1 MILTKSRLFQ
11 KFYSS
16 NDDAAE
22 CNHGTNHPFYHASMR
37 LCEPDFK
44 FCNGC
49 IDFAVE
55 SSNLCFGSK
64 IRKIKFFTFNDS
76 SNYGFCLRFFQ
87 SLSYESFNVFISI
100 KAVVHCWFHFF
111 LSHSISKLRIK
122 FFASLIV
129 AIFVY
134 AVNINTANAKECTG
148 HFVNPVTD
156 VCWECLFP
164 LTLGGLELY
173 DSGVAPDTKN
183 SSSPACMCDSPV
195 RVGIVGSFWEPVRLA
210 DVSHEPYCFS
220 NMGGMKM
227 DVGLAREM
235 GARSKAVSSKISR
248 WYVHYYVYP
257 LLYWLELF
265 TDFVCLERGSFD
277 IAYLSELDPTA
288 LDDDLSA
295 ILHPEAFL
303 YNNVTAQAA
312 CAADCLSANTNLAR
326 DEMHWCSGCQGSM
339 YPLNNNINGHVGG
352 VQASINATERLLYK
366 MHRTGLADETAG
378 QTMRDICHK
387 HKSFIMKKSHY
398 RYQMTNPIPDKC
410 QNFGKSTMTFEAMKE
425 MPRVGE
431 DFGYLIWRKRTC
443 CIG

>member
-1 MILTKSRLFQ
+1 MIRSFNYLKSSDDNATEGNHKSHHPLDHTSL
-11 KFYSS
+11 KSSYSS
-16 NDDAAE
+16 
-22 CNHGTNHPFYHASMR
+22 
-37 LCEPDFK
+37 FK
-44 FCNGC
+44 LVFCGHLFFKSNEL
-49 IDFAVE
+49 FF
-55 SSNLCFGSK
+55 SSQMGEISISAFEKRSHNKLGLFFIKACGLK
-64 IRKIKFFTFNDS
+64 I
-76 SNYGFCLRFFQ
+76 
-87 SLSYESFNVFISI
+87 FNVLVAI
-100 KAVVHCWFHFF
+100 KYVHFWFHSFL
-111 LSHSISKLRIK
+111 LSHIYK
-122 FFASLIV
+122 FSSRFVAFLTV
-129 AIFVY
+129 AIFIY
-134 AVNINTANAKECTG
+134 SVNVNTVNAKECTG
-148 HFVNPVTD
+148 HFVNPITD

-164 LTLGGLELY
+164 MTLGGIELY

-183 SSSPACMCDSPV
+183 ASSPVCMCDSPV
-195 RVGIVGSFWEPVRLA
+195 RVGIIGSFWEPVRLV

-227 DVGLAREM
+227 EIGVDRNQTTRG
-235 GARSKAVSSKISR
+235 KAASSKTSR
-248 WYVHYYVYP
+248 WYVHYYMYP

-277 IAYLSELDPTA
+277 IAYLSELDPLA

-431 DFGYLIWRKRTC
+431 DFGYLIWRKRAC
-443 CIG
+443 CII